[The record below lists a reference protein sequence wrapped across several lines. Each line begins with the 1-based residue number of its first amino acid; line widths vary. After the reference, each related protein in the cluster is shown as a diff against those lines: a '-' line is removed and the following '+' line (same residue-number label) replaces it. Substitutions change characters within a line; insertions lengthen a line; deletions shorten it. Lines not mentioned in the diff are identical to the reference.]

1 LCRRQRWT
9 GASPKTVRIAFRS
22 AFAPS
27 ITNRIPCS
35 GSRPR
40 STKSESSAVATL
52 AFSVDPSQSPSGTLM
67 PSLVIPSATTLVR
80 SPRSIPSIIITANRT
95 SSRRRLIS
103 SDSAT
108 RVRSMKVR
116 ETEDFDVDLARLLD
130 IRPDGLLRA
139 PVATRRDSREHPLQ
153 HRARERITVDEVLV
167 RRQPHLRAAI
177 GAPDTRSLDPYAPAA
192 GRHLARLA
200 AVPHGPALRV
210 VLAPRADHLVELL
223 REQLGQHAQA
233 DPDRERE
240 HPSLAEPTSSP
251 SASCTRGGNA
261 TPSPPTCSS
270 DTVFMAVPPPV
281 KFYELRDN
289 LADRLTSARSS

>member
-9 GASPKTVRIAFRS
+9 GASPKTERIAFRS

-67 PSLVIPSATTLVR
+67 PSAVIPSATTQQR
-80 SPRSIPSIIITANRT
+80 PCSSSPSIIITANRA

-116 ETEDFDVDLARLLD
+116 ETEDFDVDRAARSTS
-130 IRPDGLLRA
+130 A
-139 PVATRRDSREHPLQ
+139 PTGSC
-153 HRARERITVDEVLV
+153 V
-167 RRQPHLRAAI
+167 RR
-177 GAPDTRSLDPYAPAA
+177 
-192 GRHLARLA
+192 
-200 AVPHGPALRV
+200 
-210 VLAPRADHLVELL
+210 
-223 REQLGQHAQA
+223 
-233 DPDRERE
+233 
-240 HPSLAEPTSSP
+240 
-251 SASCTRGGNA
+251 
-261 TPSPPTCSS
+261 
-270 DTVFMAVPPPV
+270 
-281 KFYELRDN
+281 
-289 LADRLTSARSS
+289 